1 MGSYDEWTRWSGRC
15 GGALLDAHP
24 LTTDILPLF
33 HERLSRAAAGTKAV
47 DQHRAI
53 HPAGFGIHHGIHN
66 NHPGATREVAR
77 ALSDIEGQIQRLLG
91 GRRELA
97 AGRLRLTGK
106 ALDSLQTLWYPP
118 WTIPKDV

>member
-53 HPAGFGIHHGIHN
+53 HPAGSGIDHGSYGG
-66 NHPGATREVAR
+66 HPGATREDAR
-77 ALSDIEGQIQRLLG
+77 PLSDIEGQIHRLLC

-106 ALDSLQTLWYPP
+106 ALDSL
-118 WTIPKDV
+118 